1 MTEQLFL
8 TYEDFREKVADKRG
22 KTVAMNDINM
32 MQFSAI
38 LYDSLLEQYVIKL
51 RLEKKYHKDYSFRE
65 RFAICDNAHLIHWGQ
80 WLDIAILTT
89 KHPSLQDAYFFVTGI
104 NATFREPCF
113 IDRPFEYRIEILTD
127 ERSTRKKEF
136 VFFNRVNEKMLSRV
150 DFAVMNEE
158 SEVLEH
164 FYKKQP

>member
-32 MQFSAI
+32 IQFSAI

-51 RLEKKYHKDYSFRE
+51 RLKNEYHKDYSFRDL
-65 RFAICDNAHLIHWGQ
+65 AICDNTHLIHWGQ
-80 WLDIAILTT
+80 WLDIAVLVT
-89 KHPSLQDAYFFVTGI
+89 KHPSLLDAYFFVTGI

-113 IDRPFEYRIEILTD
+113 IEKPFEYRIELLSD
-127 ERSTRKKEF
+127 KRRSNKKQEF
-136 VFFNRVNEKMLSRV
+136 VFFNRVDEKMLCRV
-150 DFAVMNEE
+150 DFTVMSAE

-164 FYKKQP
+164 FYKKQS